1 MLNQYEN
8 NSTATES
15 PVNIGTLMLVTRL
28 FITLVGLAITLFG
41 IKYTFDIFLL
51 IYNYLQQ
58 PETLTAV
65 IEKWAVLLN
74 IKGFIVADYPLDKLL
89 SIVILAIG
97 ALLLLRITLG
107 FIHAGA
113 NILITSLNNSGNSN
127 NVSNLNEKSIVNLD
141 SKLNKLKSLSEKGVI
156 SKQAYEDA
164 RDKYLV
170 QKIMN
175 E

>member
-8 NSTATES
+8 SSTTTES
-15 PVNIGTLMLVTRL
+15 PVNIGTIMLVTRL
-28 FITLVGLAITLFG
+28 FITLVGLAMTLFG

-74 IKGFIVADYPLDKLL
+74 IKGFIIADYPLDKLL
-89 SIVILAIG
+89 AIVILAIG

-107 FIHAGA
+107 FI
-113 NILITSLNNSGNSN
+113 NSGAQLLINSITASSSGVVN
-127 NVSNLNEKSIVNLD
+127 QNVVTNID
-141 SKLNKLKSLSEKGVI
+141 YKLNKLKSLSEKGVI